1 MSQTDGGVQSDESDF
16 MRASY
21 LNVGA
26 NLVKIAVEGSVG
38 LFFGSMALVADAAH
52 SVADLAASLVV
63 LVWGRLSFVEP
74 DESHPHGHERV
85 EPLTALFVGGVIV
98 VLGGLLLYDNVHKI
112 LGGVDSSFSPL
123 LVAGLVFSVAD
134 MGFAFWY
141 TRRIAERIGSPSL
154 DALAKDCLNDIYTS
168 GVALIGV
175 AGIWAGF
182 PVLDPVVGGIV
193 SIFVVR
199 QGVEISRENIDY
211 LAGRAPPEE
220 EQERI
225 GETVRSH
232 PEVRGIHDFT
242 AHYVGS
248 KIEVETHVEIDAD
261 HSLREAHDI
270 ESEIYRSLK
279 EIDSV
284 GDVHIHLD
292 PAGIGEWKEAS
303 TEDGSYTDTDT
314 DTEDRERYRKRD

>member
-1 MSQTDGGVQSDESDF
+1 MSQTDGDARSDESDF

-21 LNVGA
+21 LNVGG
-26 NLVKIAVEGSVG
+26 NLVKILVEGSVG
-38 LFFGSMALVADAAH
+38 LLFGSMALVADAAH
-52 SVADLAASLVV
+52 SVADLVASLVV

-98 VLGGLLLYDNVHKI
+98 ALGGLLLYDNVHKI
-112 LGGVDSSFSPL
+112 LGGVDASFSPFL
-123 LVAGLVFSVAD
+123 IAGLIFSLIN
-134 MGFAFWY
+134 MGFVFWY

-168 GVALIGV
+168 GVVLVGV

-182 PVLDPVVGGIV
+182 PVLDPIVGGLV
-193 SIFVVR
+193 SLFVVR
-199 QGVEISRENIDY
+199 QGIEISRENIDY
-211 LAGRAPPEE
+211 LAGRAPPDD

-225 GETVRSH
+225 AEVARSH

-279 EIDSV
+279 SLDSV

-303 TEDGSYTDTDT
+303 TEDVTRTDT
-314 DTEDRERYRKRD
+314 DTETDVET